1 MPADLGTGARMTQRT
16 WRVAI
21 IGSGRMGGLIEDELP
36 SRGFGMPYGHLS
48 AYRAIPGCEVVAVAN
63 RGEDRLKRFADR
75 FGIERT
81 YLDYREMVER
91 ERPDIVSVTTPS
103 FARAEPIIHCAT
115 HGVPAI
121 YAEKGLCGSLAEAD
135 AIAKAVRT
143 HGVAFNWGALRR
155 HHDGYRQVR
164 EAIARGDIGEPR
176 HATMW
181 FFTDLIKHHPHT
193 IDIVAMLLGD
203 PAPSWVEGR
212 LIAPDDA
219 RVAGRARPE
228 PSYDPGTHRFTPP
241 EGHEI
246 ADPHVDTFRVG
257 YASGAEATFLPIG
270 RFDIDI
276 VGTEGRAMT
285 WENGG
290 HFGVRRVLSKRGTV
304 SETRFTPQGDSPTV
318 CTIRD
323 LINAVETGTPTRG
336 NLDVTLPSVEVQ
348 FGVAH
353 SHLEGGR
360 RISLPVVDRSLRI
373 PGG

>member
-1 MPADLGTGARMTQRT
+1 VAARK

-36 SRGFGMPYGHLS
+36 ARGFGMPYGHLS
-48 AYRAIPGCEVVAVAN
+48 AYRAIPECEVVAVAN
-63 RGEDRLKRFADR
+63 RGGERLKRFADR
-75 FGIERT
+75 FGIANV
-81 YLDYREMVER
+81 YLDYREMIER
-91 ERPDIVSVTTPS
+91 ERPDLVSITTPS

-135 AIAKAVRT
+135 AIAAAVRAN
-143 HGVAFNWGALRR
+143 HVAFNWGALRR
-155 HHDGYRQVR
+155 HHDGYRQLR

-203 PAPSWVEGR
+203 PAPLWVQGSLLSR
-212 LIAPDDA
+212 DDP
-219 RVAGRARPE
+219 RVASRPRPE
-228 PSYDPGTHRFTPP
+228 PTYDPASHRFLPP

-257 YASGAEATFLPIG
+257 YATGAEATFLPFGKFEVDVIG
-270 RFDIDI
+270 SD
-276 VGTEGRAMT
+276 GRAMA

-290 HFGVRRVLSKRGTV
+290 HFGVRRVDAKRGTV
-304 SETRFTPQGDSPTV
+304 TETTFTPQGESPTV

-323 LINAVETGTPTRG
+323 LIHALETGEPTRG

-348 FGVAH
+348 FGIAH

-360 RISLPVVDRSLRI
+360 RIALPVSDRSLHI

>member
-1 MPADLGTGARMTQRT
+1 MTQRT

-36 SRGFGMPYGHLS
+36 PRGFGMPYGHLS

-63 RGEDRLKRFADR
+63 RGEDRLKRFAAR

-135 AIAKAVRT
+135 AIATAVREN
-143 HGVAFNWGALRR
+143 GVAFNWGALRR

-212 LIAPDDA
+212 LVAPDDA

-228 PSYDPGTHRFTPP
+228 PTYDPGTHRFVPP

-257 YASGAEATFLPIG
+257 YASGVEATFLPFG
-270 RFDIDI
+270 RFELDV
-276 VGTEGRAMT
+276 VGTEGRAMA

-290 HFGVRRVLSKRGTV
+290 HFGVRRLIPKRGTV
-304 SETRFTPQGDSPTV
+304 SETTFTPQGESPTV

-323 LINAVETGTPTRG
+323 LINAVETGTPTQG
-336 NLDVTLPSVEVQ
+336 NLDVTMPSVEVQ

>member
-1 MPADLGTGARMTQRT
+1 MTQRT

-36 SRGFGMPYGHLS
+36 PHGFGMPYGHLS
-48 AYRAIPGCEVVAVAN
+48 AYRAIPNCEVVAVAN
-63 RGEDRLKRFADR
+63 RGEERLKRFAER
-75 FGIERT
+75 FGIQRT

-121 YAEKGLCGSLAEAD
+121 YAEKGLCASLAEAD
-135 AIAKAVRT
+135 AIATAIREN
-143 HGVAFNWGALRR
+143 GVAFNWGALRR

-203 PAPSWVEGR
+203 PSPTWVEGR
-212 LIAPDDA
+212 LIAPDDV

-228 PSYDPGTHRFTPP
+228 PAYDQGTHRFIPP
-241 EGHEI
+241 HGHEI

-257 YASGAEATFLPIG
+257 YASGAEATFLPFG
-270 RFDIDI
+270 RFELDV
-276 VGTEGRAMT
+276 VGTEGRAMA

-290 HFGVRRVLSKRGTV
+290 HFGVRRLVLKRGTV
-304 SETRFTPQGDSPTV
+304 SETTFTPQGESPTI

-323 LINAVETGTPTRG
+323 LMNAVETGSPTRG

-353 SHLEGGR
+353 SHLQGGR
-360 RISLPVVDRSLRI
+360 RIPLPVVDRSLRI

>member
-1 MPADLGTGARMTQRT
+1 MDVTTLPRRIAGDGTGAQMTQRT

-36 SRGFGMPYGHLS
+36 PRGFGMPYGHLS

-63 RGEDRLKRFADR
+63 RGEDRLKRFAAR

-135 AIAKAVRT
+135 AIATAVREN
-143 HGVAFNWGALRR
+143 GVAFNWGALRR

-181 FFTDLIKHHPHT
+181 FFTDLIKDRKST
-193 IDIVAMLLGD
+193 
-203 PAPSWVEGR
+203 R
-212 LIAPDDA
+212 LN
-219 RVAGRARPE
+219 
-228 PSYDPGTHRFTPP
+228 S
-241 EGHEI
+241 
-246 ADPHVDTFRVG
+246 
-257 YASGAEATFLPIG
+257 
-270 RFDIDI
+270 
-276 VGTEGRAMT
+276 
-285 WENGG
+285 
-290 HFGVRRVLSKRGTV
+290 
-304 SETRFTPQGDSPTV
+304 
-318 CTIRD
+318 
-323 LINAVETGTPTRG
+323 
-336 NLDVTLPSVEVQ
+336 
-348 FGVAH
+348 
-353 SHLEGGR
+353 SH
-360 RISLPVVDRSLRI
+360 
-373 PGG
+373 

>member
-1 MPADLGTGARMTQRT
+1 MA

-36 SRGFGMPYGHLS
+36 TRGFGMPYGHFS
-48 AYRAIPGCEVVAVAN
+48 AYAAISECEVVAVAN
-63 RGEDRLKRFADR
+63 RSEARLKRFAER
-75 FGIERT
+75 FGVGRT
-81 YLDYREMVER
+81 YLDYREMIDR

-115 HGVPAI
+115 HGVSAI

-135 AIAKAVRT
+135 AIAQAVREN
-143 HGVAFNWGALRR
+143 GVAFNWGALRR

-193 IDIVAMLLGD
+193 IDIIAMLLGD
-203 PAPSWVEGR
+203 PSPSWVEGR
-212 LIAPDDA
+212 LVAPDDP
-219 RVAGRARPE
+219 RVARRTRPE
-228 PSYDPGTHRFTPP
+228 PTYDPATHRFVPP

-257 YASGAEATFLPIG
+257 YASGAEATFLPFG
-270 RFDIDI
+270 RFEVDV

-290 HFGVRRVLSKRGTV
+290 HFGVRRVTPNRGTV
-304 SETRFTPQGDSPTV
+304 SETTYTPQGESPTI
-318 CTIRD
+318 CIIRD
-323 LINAVETGTPTRG
+323 LINALKTGAPTRG
-336 NLDVTLPSVEVQ
+336 NLDITLPSVEVQ
-348 FGVAH
+348 FGVAQ
-353 SHLEGGR
+353 SHLGGGS
-360 RISLPVVDRSLRI
+360 RIPLPMTDRSLRI